1 MYAGHSRGARAKCS
15 RICGWI
21 CPAQSDVTRQI
32 RQSIFAFFT
41 LLSARLDEDNEA
53 LSVLALLDDRSL
65 QDLGV
70 TRTVYMRAASN
81 LRLSG

>member
-1 MYAGHSRGARAKCS
+1 M
-15 RICGWI
+15 
-21 CPAQSDVTRQI
+21 
-32 RQSIFAFFT
+32 
-41 LLSARLDEDNEA
+41 DEDNEA

-81 LRLSG
+81 LRLGG

>member
-1 MYAGHSRGARAKCS
+1 MAWLPGARAKCS
-15 RICGWI
+15 SICSGR
-21 CPAQSDVTRQI
+21 SGVTRQF

-41 LLSARLDEDNEA
+41 LWRARLDEDNEA

-70 TRTVYMRAASN
+70 TRSVYMRAASN
-81 LRLSG
+81 LRISG

>member
-15 RICGWI
+15 LICSWI
-21 CPAQSDVTRQI
+21 CPVRQL

-41 LLSARLDEDNEA
+41 LWSARLDEDNEA
-53 LSVLALLDDRSL
+53 LNVLALLDDRSL

-81 LRLSG
+81 LRLGG